1 VEPFDP
7 GARGAADIAFVSH
20 LIEAG
25 LDGLGPSGSGGHTVD
40 ERIDLRTI
48 PKAAARAAVLI
59 YRLTR

>member
-1 VEPFDP
+1 VPIP
-7 GARGAADIAFVSH
+7 IAFVAEMV
-20 LIEAG
+20 EAG

-40 ERIDLRTI
+40 EVIDLRTI